1 MIYLSK
7 IQYADIS
14 FFSKF
19 IKFNRQNYTI
29 YKMKNILPCSKMD
42 NLFHI
47 QDEKKTF
54 PKIFHILNF

>member
-14 FFSKF
+14 FFSKS
-19 IKFNRQNYTI
+19 IKFNRQNYAI
-29 YKMKNILPCSKMD
+29 HQMKNILLRSKMD

-47 QDEKKTF
+47 QGEKKTF